1 MPAPFQFRLNVV
13 LRLRKAEME
22 REQRAM
28 AGCVN
33 AVLEAQKLVELVAQR
48 INENADLRRDMQI
61 AEHPDVAGLRSEQV
75 QLIWLRRMQEQSA
88 LELAKRHDG
97 MEAQRMKLVAASRRV
112 KVIEKLRDRQWKRY
126 QEELRRHD
134 RKAQDE
140 FAMFLPTIKAE
151 TER

>member
-1 MPAPFQFRLNVV
+1 MSGPFQFRLDVV
-13 LRLRKAEME
+13 LRLRKVEME

-33 AVLEAQKLVELVAQR
+33 TVIEAQKLVELVAQR
-48 INENADLRRDMQI
+48 IDENAELRRDLQRG
-61 AEHPDVAGLRSEQV
+61 EHPDVAGLRAEQV
-75 QLIWLRRMQEQSA
+75 QLLWLRRMQEQVA
-88 LELAKRHDG
+88 LELAKRHDS

-126 QEELRRHD
+126 QEEQRRLD

-140 FAMFLPTIKAE
+140 FAMFLPASLAQ
-151 TER
+151 TEH